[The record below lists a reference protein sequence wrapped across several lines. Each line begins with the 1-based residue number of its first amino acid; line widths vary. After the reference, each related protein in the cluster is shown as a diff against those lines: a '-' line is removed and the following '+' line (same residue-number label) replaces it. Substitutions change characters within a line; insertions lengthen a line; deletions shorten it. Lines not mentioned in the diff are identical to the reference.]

1 MVLGLAQ
8 MAEDAGRDAADLLC
22 RHADRCDLRLRAQ
35 LLRGREHLA
44 RVLAALRRAAP
55 ARIRPH
61 RSRHRLCAGL
71 RDRLRARTDGW
82 RAGDCDPLDGSAGK
96 TVLGD
101 RRECRHEAGRGHPL
115 DRSELALLHA
125 LRHRAAGHRRLCQLR
140 AAALRDQRPRGLRDG
155 LRRRRRHRPGA
166 RRRHPQV
173 LLFGRQRHPA
183 HHRRHRLHHRHHH
196 RLVARPPVRQ
206 GGADVTPQEV
216 DTAQIRA
223 RYPDVFDR
231 PASARLATPA
241 MIAAALAI
249 LVYGLVDLDFS
260 PSRFFAGLSQLGW
273 ITLMMIPPDPG
284 SSLPIYLKALG
295 ETLSIALLG
304 TTLAAVFALPVSL
317 LAARNIVPSNILR
330 FPVRRFLDSIR
341 GVDTLIWALVWINVV
356 GLGPFA
362 GVLAIAVSDF
372 GAFGKLFSE
381 AIEGADQKQ
390 VEGIRASGG
399 SALHEIRFGLLPQVL
414 PVIAGQVLYF
424 IESNTRSAT
433 IIGIVGAG
441 GIGLQL
447 AEQIRVLEWQKVSFL
462 ILMILVAVAAIDFI
476 SGKLR
481 FAIIGRRAVA

>member
-1 MVLGLAQ
+1 VTG
-8 MAEDAGRDAADLLC
+8 
-22 RHADRCDLRLRAQ
+22 
-35 LLRGREHLA
+35 
-44 RVLAALRRAAP
+44 
-55 ARIRPH
+55 PH
-61 RSRHRLCAGL
+61 
-71 RDRLRARTDGW
+71 
-82 RAGDCDPLDGSAGK
+82 
-96 TVLGD
+96 
-101 RRECRHEAGRGHPL
+101 
-115 DRSELALLHA
+115 
-125 LRHRAAGHRRLCQLR
+125 
-140 AAALRDQRPRGLRDG
+140 
-155 LRRRRRHRPGA
+155 
-166 RRRHPQV
+166 
-173 LLFGRQRHPA
+173 
-183 HHRRHRLHHRHHH
+183 
-196 RLVARPPVRQ
+196 
-206 GGADVTPQEV
+206 EV
-216 DTAQIRA
+216 DTAQLRA

-231 PASARLATPA
+231 PASARLATPVT
-241 MIAAALAI
+241 ILAAFAI

-260 PSRFFAGLSQLGW
+260 PSRFLAGLSQLGW
-273 ITLMMIPPDPG
+273 ISLMMIPPDPG
-284 SSLPIYLKALG
+284 SSLPVYLKALG

-304 TTLAAVFALPVSL
+304 TTLAAMLALPVSL
-317 LAARNIVPSNILR
+317 LAARNVVPSKILR
-330 FPVRRFLDSIR
+330 FPVRRLLDSIR
-341 GVDTLIWALVWINVV
+341 GIDTLIWALVWINVV

-381 AIEGADQKQ
+381 AIESADQKQ

>member
-1 MVLGLAQ
+1 
-8 MAEDAGRDAADLLC
+8 MAA
-22 RHADRCDLRLRAQ
+22 
-35 LLRGREHLA
+35 
-44 RVLAALRRAAP
+44 
-55 ARIRPH
+55 
-61 RSRHRLCAGL
+61 
-71 RDRLRARTDGW
+71 W
-82 RAGDCDPLDGSAGK
+82 PL
-96 TVLGD
+96 
-101 RRECRHEAGRGHPL
+101 
-115 DRSELALLHA
+115 
-125 LRHRAAGHRRLCQLR
+125 
-140 AAALRDQRPRGLRDG
+140 
-155 LRRRRRHRPGA
+155 
-166 RRRHPQV
+166 
-173 LLFGRQRHPA
+173 
-183 HHRRHRLHHRHHH
+183 
-196 RLVARPPVRQ
+196 VRQ
-206 GGADVTPQEV
+206 GGADVTRPQEV
-216 DTAQIRA
+216 ETAEIRA
-223 RYPDVFDR
+223 RYPDVFER

-241 MIAAALAI
+241 MIVAALGI
-249 LVYGLVDLDFS
+249 FIYGLVDLDFS
-260 PSRFFAGLSQLGW
+260 PSRFAAGLSQLGW
-273 ITLMMIPPDPG
+273 ISMMMIPPDPG
-284 SSLPIYLKALG
+284 TSLPIYLKALG

-304 TTLAAVFALPVSL
+304 TTLAAIFALPVSL
-317 LAARNIVPSNILR
+317 LAARNVVPNILR

-399 SALHEIRFGLLPQVL
+399 SALHEIRFGLMPQVL